1 MDLKRIALKLVYWLA
16 VLVVSLVIVFLL
28 VLLFESLDDSSV
40 DQGGGPGGRT
50 TQPGGANQRDHLGS
64 ERISVEKMTIRLAAL

>member
-1 MDLKRIALKLVYWLA
+1 MDLRKLALKAVYWLA

-40 DQGGGPGGRT
+40 DQGSGS
-50 TQPGGANQRDHLGS
+50 GARP
-64 ERISVEKMTIRLAAL
+64 AALLRL